1 MPALFQD
8 KNKQTNKTKSQTF
21 GYVWYHH
28 TRSRTCVK
36 ALQETSAMRTKDH
49 KIICV
54 NSVVHKSPASHA
66 ATVCVCVC
74 LFWCS
79 HICVVLGQWGG
90 FPPLGCRVQS
100 FSWCWIIVGQSV
112 SLWLVSQDLPFC
124 VFKITYPFSPLC
136 PGILGRGKLRD
147 FFLNSSGK
155 AVEGCFLYLENQTR
169 SWGLHCCGCHFFNC
183 FFFFFHHF
191 HL

>member
-1 MPALFQD
+1 
-8 KNKQTNKTKSQTF
+8 
-21 GYVWYHH
+21 
-28 TRSRTCVK
+28 
-36 ALQETSAMRTKDH
+36 MRTKDH

-74 LFWCS
+74 VCSGVLIFVQFWDS
-79 HICVVLGQWGG
+79 EEG
-90 FPPLGCRVQS
+90 FHLWVAECRASVDAGSLQDK
-100 FSWCWIIVGQSV
+100 QSV

-155 AVEGCFLYLENQTR
+155 AVEGCFLYLENQTS

-183 FFFFFHHF
+183 FFFFTIFTCKKF
-191 HL
+191 PVSAKKVQLFSPASLLSGKTLNYWLKVVWSFS